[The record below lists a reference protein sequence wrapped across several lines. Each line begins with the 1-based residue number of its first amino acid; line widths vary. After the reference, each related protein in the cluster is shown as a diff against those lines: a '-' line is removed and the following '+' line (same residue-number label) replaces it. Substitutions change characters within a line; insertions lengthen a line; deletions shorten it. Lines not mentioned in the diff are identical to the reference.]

1 MTDDPTTHPYLCRAW
16 RGRDSLR
23 GLVSLDEA
31 REQRFLE
38 RCDNWK
44 HVIPEIPLTTS
55 VPVFYPDPH
64 RPHLSRKRIVVD
76 THDEGRLVSLGLGG
90 VDTGPSLLGRGL
102 ALHPKKEAAQY
113 RVDLD
118 HPQGFGYALRWLHA
132 AADAGLHRDH
142 PMPTETADKLH
153 TTVNELTPRW
163 VAGETTPEDRLALTA
178 SLLSA
183 LWSSENND

>member
-1 MTDDPTTHPYLCRAW
+1 MTDFHTLSKDDLLA
-16 RGRDSLR
+16 
-23 GLVSLDEA
+23 LVSLEEA

-38 RCDNWK
+38 RRDQWK

-55 VPVFYPDPH
+55 VPVFYADPY
-64 RPHLSRKRIVVD
+64 RPHLSRKRIVVSL
-76 THDEGRLVSLGLGG
+76 HDEDRMVSLGVADCL
-90 VDTGPSLLGRGL
+90 R
-102 ALHPKKEAAQY
+102 LHAKMEAAQY

-163 VAGETTPEDRLALTA
+163 VAGETTHEDRLALTA

-183 LWSSENND
+183 LWSRETRREGGAE